1 MLFPGDRNLEIGN
14 DIIENQHRAIFSRVN
29 KLLSSMADGNG
40 RGEGGKVVA
49 YITKNKS

>member
-1 MLFPGDRNLEIGN
+1 MLFPWGRNLEIGN
-14 DIIENQHRAIFSRVN
+14 DIIENQHREMFSRVN

-40 RGEGGKVVA
+40 RGEVGKVIA